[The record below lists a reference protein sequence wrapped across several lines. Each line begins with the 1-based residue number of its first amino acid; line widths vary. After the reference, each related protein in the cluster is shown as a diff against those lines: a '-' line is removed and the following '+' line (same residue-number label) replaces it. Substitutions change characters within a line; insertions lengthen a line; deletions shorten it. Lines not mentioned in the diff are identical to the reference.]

1 MGSSGAKTWNGKLKQ
16 GCCEFANRLGSCPG
30 RIGMP
35 GEVMRPTGMRIVLG
49 PRPIVQEENGGR
61 MPCS

>member
-1 MGSSGAKTWNGKLKQ
+1 
-16 GCCEFANRLGSCPG
+16 
-30 RIGMP
+30 MP
-35 GEVMRPTGMRIVLG
+35 GEVMRPTGIRIVLG